1 MSTLPAKQTLFTT
14 ALLLLIAT
22 CSAACSPPPE
32 VLSDQSGS
40 AAAPELT
47 AAPSPTVQHSA
58 TPAPSPTAQPSRTA
72 SPTAT
77 PTPALSICSPLE
89 GIALEEMGEPDLLKV
104 PFEEPR
110 PGMDDGHHGADFAYY
125 SRGERKEMIGL
136 PVYSVLN
143 GIVAGVIHDRPPY
156 GNAVI
161 IETRIEAFSPEQF
174 NRLQAPTPAPTVQP
188 PANLTCP
195 EPEKT
200 ASMPAGRSLYLLYAH
215 LNQPPLVSTGQAVT
229 CGQQIGEVGTTGNSV
244 NPHLHLETRIGPS
257 GAVFPSMAHY
267 DASITEEEMRNYCI
281 WRVSGLFQM
290 FDPMLLLSLQP

>member
-1 MSTLPAKQTLFTT
+1 MNNKMSKHPVKQTLFTT
-14 ALLLLIAT
+14 ALFLLL
-22 CSAACSPPPE
+22 AACSRPSEALP
-32 VLSDQSGS
+32 DQSGNTTT
-40 AAAPELT
+40 PELT
-47 AAPSPTVQHSA
+47 ATPSPMVEYSA
-58 TPAPSPTAQPSRTA
+58 TPDPGPTAQPSRTA
-72 SPTAT
+72 SPTAS

-89 GIALEEMGEPDLLKV
+89 GIALEEMGEADLLKV

-136 PVYSVLN
+136 PVYSVLD
-143 GIVAGVIHDRPPY
+143 GTIVGVIHDRPPY
-156 GNAVI
+156 GNAII

-174 NRLQAPTPAPTVQP
+174 HRLRAPTLAPTVQP

-195 EPEKT
+195 EPERA
-200 ASMPAGRSLYLLYAH
+200 ASAPAGRSLYLLYAH
-215 LNQPPLVSTGQAVT
+215 LNRLPLVSPGQAVT
-229 CGQQIGEVGTTGNSV
+229 CGQQLGEVGTTGKSV

-267 DASITEEEMRNYCI
+267 DASITEEEMSSYCT